1 MTSLRPMWSKAVL
14 VIAACLAVLPATFA
28 QSDNAQISGF
38 VRDSSG
44 ASIPGAIVTIKNEAT
59 ALERVITTNESG
71 YYVVP
76 NFPPGYYSVAVAA
89 TGFKRFV
96 KIQNRLD
103 ASIPITVD
111 AVMQV
116 GELADT
122 IEVRAS
128 VANVQV
134 ESATVGRTVE
144 ARQIE
149 EMMLNGR
156 NPLFLSQLKP
166 GVRGGD
172 LSSLQ
177 LGRTSGGL
185 NINGARSSDFLITV
199 DGAVGTRTRGN
210 GSAIGA
216 ADVESLTEMQI
227 LTANYN
233 AEYGRSGGGQVRM
246 VTKSGQRDFHGS
258 LYDYVRNRVLDANSW
273 NQNRT
278 GTAKAQNNINQF
290 GFVLSGP
297 VYIPKIFNRS
307 RNKLF
312 FLVSQEWVERRL
324 TDTTTQTVPS
334 LQMRRGDFS
343 ELLNPTNRFF
353 GRARTIN
360 DPDTN
365 SPFPGNII
373 PASRLSAN
381 GLAFLNAYPSPN
393 RSDLTGSNNY
403 FQLAG
408 HIYSQWKDTVSLDF
422 NPTAY
427 HSVRFRYQRF
437 NRDEVTPFRT
447 GFDYASEVGHWPDTT
462 ASLNYVWTISP
473 TFLNEVLVTA
483 SNELNWISLDHSN
496 DRWKR
501 SKYGINYPYIF
512 PQNKE
517 ESDRIPT
524 VEITNFGSLDGNRT
538 PLFSGGP
545 IYVIADNMTK
555 ILGNHTFKF
564 GGSFERSGEND
575 FDQIRTSGVPGGSNN
590 QNGRFVFTD
599 TRAGST
605 STGVALG
612 NAAMGLFNTYAE
624 IGQRAY
630 TPYRATMF
638 EWFAQDSWKVSPKL
652 RIELGLRH
660 TVMTPYYYSLWGN
673 IAVFDANKYDPAKAA
688 VQNPATGYI
697 LSGDPYNGI
706 VIPGTGWPDAAK
718 GRVKL
723 ADTGE
728 VNRLFSG
735 GPNYWGNRQ
744 WLNFQPRVGV
754 AYQIGANQKQVI
766 RVGAGRFMSHPG
778 VTDSA
783 FLGGNAPFQPMVSI
797 SNGAA
802 DTPGAGPSSAFPL
815 YFATTDPTF
824 KIPSSYVWNA
834 SYEREIGF
842 KSTVTVGYV
851 GRVGLNLERT
861 RNINELPLGTLFL
874 PQNKGINTDVLRPYK
889 GFSTINVEENSGRS
903 EYNSLQLEV
912 NRRFSRG
919 LSFGFG
925 YTLSKSEDNSSSRSS
940 TVLTA
945 YNDKIFWG
953 PSDYDVRH
961 MAVANLVYEVPL
973 FRDQTR
979 LTGKVLGG
987 WQLSSIMQ
995 FQTGQPFN
1003 VTTTNDFMGIG
1014 STGGEPW
1021 NINGSANISKG
1032 DRAFSTSPSDNNY
1045 YFRITKA
1052 DGTPIFT
1059 QPANG
1064 TIANQTRANRLY
1076 NPGLQSYNAAL
1087 FKEFAITERHRLQFR
1102 MEMFNFPNHPYWSGL
1117 VINPTA
1123 TSFGK
1128 VTTKTGNR
1136 NIQMSLRYSF

>member
-1 MTSLRPMWSKAVL
+1 MTSSRPKWSKAALVL
-14 VIAACLAVLPATFA
+14 AASLLMVPAAFA
-28 QSDNAQISGF
+28 QSDNAQLSGF
-38 VRDSSG
+38 VRDNSG
-44 ASIPGAIVTIKNEAT
+44 AVIPGASVTIKNEAT
-59 ALERVITTNESG
+59 GLERIIQTNESG
-71 YYVVP
+71 YYVVSSI
-76 NFPPGYYSVAVAA
+76 PPGSYTVSVSAK
-89 TGFKRFV
+89 GFKRF
-96 KIQNRLD
+96 IQSQNRLT

-111 AVMQV
+111 AVLQV
-116 GELADT
+116 GELADQV
-122 IEVRAS
+122 EVKAS
-128 VANVQV
+128 VANVQL

-144 ARQIE
+144 ARQIL

-185 NINGARSSDFLITV
+185 NINGARSSDYLITV
-199 DGAVGTRTRGN
+199 DGAVATRTRGN

-216 ADVESLTEMQI
+216 ADVETLAEMQI

-258 LYDYVRNRVLDANSW
+258 FYDYVRNRVLDANSW
-273 NQNRT
+273 TQNRT
-278 GTAKAQNNINQF
+278 GTPKAQNNINQF
-290 GFVLSGP
+290 GFVFSGP
-297 VYIPKIFNRS
+297 VFIPKKLNTD

-312 FLVSQEWVERRL
+312 FLVSEEWVERRL

-334 LQMRRGDFS
+334 LKMRQGDFS
-343 ELLNPTNRFF
+343 ELLDPSNRFF
-353 GRARTIN
+353 GRIRTIN
-360 DPDTN
+360 DPLTN
-365 SPFPGNII
+365 TPFAGNII
-373 PASRLSAN
+373 PTSRLSPN
-381 GLAFLNAYPSPN
+381 GIAFLNTFPQPN

-408 HIYSQWKDTVSLDF
+408 HTYSQRKDTVSIDY
-422 NPTAY
+422 NPTPY
-427 HSVRFRYQRF
+427 HAVRLRYQKF

-473 TFLNEVLVTA
+473 TLLNEVLVTA

-501 SKYGINYPYIF
+501 SKYGITYPYIF
-512 PQNKE
+512 PENKE

-524 VEITNFGSLDGNRT
+524 VEISNFGSIDGNRT

-545 IYVIADNMTK
+545 IYVVADNMTK
-555 ILGNHTFKF
+555 ISGNHTLKW
-564 GGSFERSGEND
+564 GASYERSGEND

-605 STGVALG
+605 SSGLAIG

-630 TPYRATMF
+630 TPYRAQMF
-638 EWFAQDSWKVSPKL
+638 EWFIQDSWKASRKL

-673 IAVFDANKYDPAKAA
+673 IAVFDANRYDPSKAA

-697 LSGDPYNGI
+697 ISGDRYNGI
-706 VIPGTGWPDAAK
+706 VIPGSGWPDAAK
-718 GRVKL
+718 GRVAI
-723 ADTGE
+723 ADSGE
-728 VNRLFSG
+728 FDRLFSG
-735 GPNYWGNRQ
+735 GPNYWGDRQ
-744 WLNFQPRVGV
+744 WLNFQPRVGI
-754 AYQIGANQKQVI
+754 AYQIGNDQKQVI
-766 RVGAGRFMSHPG
+766 RAGAGKFMAHPG

-783 FLGGNAPFQPMVSI
+783 FLGGNPPFQPMVSI
-797 SNGAA
+797 ANGVS
-802 DTPGAGPSSAFPL
+802 DTPGVGPSAAFPL
-815 YFATTDPTF
+815 FFATTDPTF
-824 KIPSSYVWNA
+824 KIPSSYVWNV
-834 SYEREIGF
+834 SYEREVGF
-842 KSTVTVGYV
+842 NTTVTLGYV

-903 EYNSLQLEV
+903 EYNALQLEV
-912 NRRFSRG
+912 NRRFSSG

-925 YTLSKSEDNSSSRSS
+925 YTLSKSLDNASGRSS

-945 YNDKIFWG
+945 YNDKIYWG

-961 MAVANLVYEVPL
+961 MAVANVLYEIPL
-973 FRDQTR
+973 FKDRNR
-979 LTGKVLGG
+979 WTGKVLGG
-987 WQLSSIMQ
+987 WQLSSILQ
-995 FQTGQPFN
+995 LQTGQPFN
-1003 VTTTNDFMGIG
+1003 VTTSNDFMGIG
-1014 STGGEPW
+1014 STGAEPW
-1021 NINGSANISKG
+1021 NINGDPNLPRG
-1032 DRAFSTSPSDNNY
+1032 DRAFSTSPSDKNY
-1045 YFRITKA
+1045 YFRTTNP

-1064 TIANQTRANRLY
+1064 TIANQTRAMRLY

-1087 FKEFAITERHRLQFR
+1087 FKEFAITERQHVQFR

-1117 VINPTA
+1117 VTNPTA

-1128 VTTKTGNR
+1128 VTSKSSNR
-1136 NIQMSLRYSF
+1136 NIQLSLRYRF